1 MTIYVCEEIRWV
13 KQALYKRNEM
23 RKQYCVL
30 WNWSNEQSKLYIV
43 QKKSYGTDAMNI
55 KHKSDQ
61 FKWLFERLKIHF
73 LEQVGC
79 IAINGQRKVFLSM
92 ISGMLGSGV

>member
-1 MTIYVCEEIRWV
+1 MKWENNTAYFETDQMSKVNCI
-13 KQALYKRNEM
+13 LYK
-23 RKQYCVL
+23 
-30 WNWSNEQSKLYIV
+30 
-43 QKKSYGTDAMNI
+43 KKSYGTDAMNI

-79 IAINGQRKVFLSM
+79 IAINGQRKVFLSR